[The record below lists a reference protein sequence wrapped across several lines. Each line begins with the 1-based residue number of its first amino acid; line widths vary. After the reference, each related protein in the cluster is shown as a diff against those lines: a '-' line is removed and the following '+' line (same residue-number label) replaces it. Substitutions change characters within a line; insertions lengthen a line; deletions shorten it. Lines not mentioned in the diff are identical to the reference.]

1 MGDPD
6 TITNSTPKAGRS
18 APRSAPP
25 RVRTQDPLLD
35 LAQLADLPFGA
46 RWLFLANSHLRGQLS
61 GSGWGGFGLPS
72 LLRTPGWT
80 GLGGKGRFTVGLP
93 PLKRGQ

>member
-1 MGDPD
+1 MGDPE
-6 TITNSTPKAGRS
+6 TITSSAPKAGRP
-18 APRSAPP
+18 APRAAPR

-46 RWLFLANSHLRGQLS
+46 RWLFLANSHARGQFTGGGLS
-61 GSGWGGFGLPS
+61 GFSLPS

-80 GLGGKGRFTVGLP
+80 RLGRKGR
-93 PLKRGQ
+93 